1 MQFFVDTNLVKI
13 RLSQGEAA
21 QLLLYPQ
28 PDYSE
33 PKVCENLSR
42 LLRRAADGV
51 FRKGNSPFRCA
62 AGNRGWKLP

>member
-21 QLLLYPQ
+21 QLLLYPR

-42 LLRRAADGV
+42 LLL
-51 FRKGNSPFRCA
+51 S
-62 AGNRGWKLP
+62 LIHI